1 MAETF
6 DYIYED
12 EMTKLEISVERYI
25 NENESKGVSQMK
37 GLTFWGYVGAINKE
51 CI

>member
-25 NENESKGVSQMK
+25 NENESIPNERS
-37 GLTFWGYVGAINKE
+37 TFWGYVGAINKE